1 MGGNNCC
8 YRVIKSDNDFSR
20 GIPVRVRA
28 IVAVIIGAIVL
39 TGCSETPKQAGSAV
53 IVNGKVI
60 SAAEVSQRVDKV
72 RAQIQD
78 SDASLIAEVPSL
90 VQITQRAV
98 DHYVLVSLLDEV
110 VKREDID
117 INDNQVASYRDEIFA
132 QYTQAAV
139 EAQLVSQ
146 NAVPADDVDGFMYEI
161 LVQRALIELLAPG
174 ADTQTRNQALIDYM
188 TDLSK
193 EVGVELNPRYGTWD
207 PSNLMSKPGDSTLAV
222 PLPQLLGQ

>member
-1 MGGNNCC
+1 M
-8 YRVIKSDNDFSR
+8 
-20 GIPVRVRA
+20 RVRA

-72 RAQIQD
+72 RAQIQG

-90 VQITQRAV
+90 VQITQRAI

-110 VKREDID
+110 VKRENIN

-161 LVQRALIELLAPG
+161 LV
-174 ADTQTRNQALIDYM
+174 
-188 TDLSK
+188 
-193 EVGVELNPRYGTWD
+193 
-207 PSNLMSKPGDSTLAV
+207 
-222 PLPQLLGQ
+222 